1 MSRRLLAAP
10 LLVALLAAPALAQ
23 TAPKSP
29 AGRKVEATPA
39 TTPGDA
45 KAKPRQVFI
54 VPMEG
59 MVGAGLRHDEMV
71 KVEQEADKY
80 GNGQIIVLKINSG
93 GGSVTEG
100 DRIVRTLER
109 VREKHRLV
117 AWLEEAIS
125 GAAFTAMNCPEIYF
139 MKVGTMGSITKF
151 SGDGSGGQV
160 SATGRDLEAWIE
172 RVAEV
177 AEGGGHNGQ
186 VGRAMVYS
194 PIVVSYTKDPKTG
207 KVTFY
212 ADATGEVML
221 SDENDNLTL
230 NADNALDCGYSNGTA
245 DTEEELFKAMQLVPG
260 TYEVNAKG
268 REIGDSWLKTLERA
282 KKQRQD
288 ITQDLG
294 LLGNDPAAIAK
305 RIKLYR
311 QMQDLWRKA
320 LPVAEGMEGGG
331 PFLPPEAED
340 LAGDLFEKYGTA
352 PDRSKIAIEAIDR
365 CIKEWQKRLAEAKK
379 R

>member
-1 MSRRLLAAP
+1 MTRPCAAA
-10 LLVALLAAPALAQ
+10 ALLTLLLPMAALGQSTPKAPAVK
-23 TAPKSP
+23 PP
-29 AGRKVEATPA
+29 ASSDDR
-39 TTPGDA
+39 TT
-45 KAKPRQVFI
+45 KRQVFI

-71 KVEQEADKY
+71 KVEQEADKF
-80 GNGQIIVLKINSG
+80 GNGQIIILKINSG

-139 MKVGTMGSITKF
+139 MKVGTMGSITKY

-160 SATGRDLEAWIE
+160 SSSGRDLEAWIE

-221 SDENDNLTL
+221 SDQGDNLTL
-230 NADNALDCGYSNGTA
+230 NADNALDCGYSKGTA
-245 DTEEELFKAMQLVPG
+245 DTQEELFRAMQLVPG
-260 TYEVNAKG
+260 TYEVNPAG
-268 REIGDSWLKTLERA
+268 DRIGKSWLKSLENYKKKAQDLQIELGSLSNVNDPVARLT
-282 KKQRQD
+282 KQR
-288 ITQDLG
+288 
-294 LLGNDPAAIAK
+294 
-305 RIKLYR
+305 KLYE
-311 QMQDLWRKA
+311 QMKEYWRKA
-320 LPVAEGMEGGG
+320 TPVAMGMEGPGML
-331 PFLPPEAED
+331 LPPEANEV
-340 LAGDLFEKYGTA
+340 ATHLFEKFQNS
-352 PDRSKIAIEAIDR
+352 PDQVEVACQIIDL
-365 CIKEWQKRLAEAKK
+365 CIKDVNRRIAEAKK
-379 R
+379 QK